1 MCNYGVAFQKAEEFL
16 KSMEMIAN
24 MSRMKVTLGVLLSIR
39 WNLDK
44 LCKAGSCKTIYRR
57 EAELMQEFGFH
68 VESNGLGWNI
78 AVK

>member
-1 MCNYGVAFQKAEEFL
+1 
-16 KSMEMIAN
+16 
-24 MSRMKVTLGVLLSIR
+24 
-39 WNLDK
+39 LDK
-44 LCKAGSCKTIYRR
+44 LCKAGSCTTIYRR